1 MISDELVG
9 VLNEIVE
16 HVGLHGGWIGVLEVD
31 ETKRRGEA
39 VHDDELNRRIS
50 LNQPTKIVDRRHELN
65 VILTSAI
72 VDVFQD
78 LLGREISQEL

>member
-16 HVGLHGGWIGVLEVD
+16 HVGLHGGWIRVLEVD
-31 ETKRRGEA
+31 ETKGRGET
-39 VHDDELNRRIS
+39 VHDDELDRWVS
-50 LNQPTKIVDRRHELN
+50 LNESTKVVDRGHELH

-78 LLGREISQEL
+78 LLGREIN